1 MFYGSSIDLLW
12 CHNDVAG
19 WLDAA
24 SCRLRRSR
32 GSHSQ
37 YAWHRE
43 QADQDAREQDD
54 AKWTMVHIRF
64 LS

>member
-1 MFYGSSIDLLW
+1 MFYSSCIDLLW

-19 WLDAA
+19 WLQAA
-24 SCRLRRSR
+24 SGRLRRSY

-54 AKWTMVHIRF
+54 TK
-64 LS
+64 